1 MIFRTNA
8 INIQFYVN
16 NFSTK
21 TFSYQTRNCAYH
33 FVFISV
39 RWNIQS
45 PKIVFGGNVTLF
57 CNTSTENNVC
67 KGCPTSWF
75 GGENSDV
82 LSYNGF
88 TSSNSK
94 YDSVTTNDGFGITI
108 KNLTETDLQYPYTCS
123 YGFMSFVSNITL
135 DETYEC
141 KFESF

>member
-1 MIFRTNA
+1 MLTIFPQNYSVIRLE
-8 INIQFYVN
+8 IF
-16 NFSTK
+16 F
-21 TFSYQTRNCAYH
+21 F
-33 FVFISV
+33 SV

-57 CNTSTENNVC
+57 CNTSTEDNVC

-94 YDSVTTNDGFGITI
+94 YDSITTKDGFGITI
-108 KNLTETDLQYPYTCS
+108 KNLTETDLHYPYTCS
-123 YGFMSFVSNITL
+123 YGFMSFVNNITL